1 MMSEQKTNE
10 NVRTQISCIFKY
22 LIPFEVAAWEK
33 TKTDFKKI
41 TFLHGFLKFSKIF
54 ETPWLQ
60 R

>member
-1 MMSEQKTNE
+1 MISEQKTNE
-10 NVRTQISCIFKY
+10 NVRTQFSCTFKY

-41 TFLHGFLKFSKIF
+41 TYGFSKIF